1 MNHNDFLIGI
11 PVYNEAANLP
21 HLLPGLEKW
30 RENVVFYNDGSTDNS
45 ALIIKNE
52 GFRIRSFTHNIG
64 LSGLFAEMLIQSKKE
79 GKSRLITLDSDCQHP
94 PDYIEQFMEKAQ
106 SCSLVIGSRFSDT
119 ANVPDTKISSNF
131 FAVMLT
137 MSIFGLE
144 LPDVACGFRAFDIEK
159 QLTFKYRTSRFGVI
173 YEQLFS
179 QLLARNAKIGFVKI
193 PAIYPKSDFYF
204 TQYEEVIGL
213 LESALFFSNNIII
226 KKAYNQAL
234 LHENIYI
241 NLCDVD
247 FSAFYCAGSG
257 YQFSTDINIAKNY
270 FSSFK

>member
-94 PDYIEQFMEKAQ
+94 PEYIEQFMEKAQ

-179 QLLARNAKIGFVKI
+179 QLLAKNAKIGFVKI
-193 PAIYPKSDFYF
+193 PAIYHKSDFYF

-234 LHENIYI
+234 LRENIYI

>member
-11 PVYNEAANLP
+11 PVFNEAANLP
-21 HLLPGLEKW
+21 NLLPGLEKW

-52 GFRIRSFTHNIG
+52 GFRIRSFAHNIG

-94 PDYIEQFMEKAQ
+94 PDYIEQFIEKTQ
-106 SCSLVIGSRFSDT
+106 TCSLVIGSRFSDISD
-119 ANVPDTKISSNF
+119 VPDNKIASNF
-131 FAVMLT
+131 FAIMLT
-137 MSIFGLE
+137 KSIFGLE
-144 LPDVACGFRAFDIEK
+144 LPDVACGFRAFDVQK
-159 QLTFKYRTSRFGVI
+159 QLSFKYRTSRFGVI

-179 QLLARNAKIGFVKI
+179 QLLAKNAKIGFVKI
-193 PAIYPKSDFYF
+193 PAIYHKSDFYF

-213 LESALFFSNNIII
+213 LESALFFSNNMII
-226 KKAYNQAL
+226 KKVYNQAL

-247 FSAFYCAGSG
+247 FRAFYCAGSG